1 MLDGATY
8 TLDNVGNRKT
18 RTDKRTNITLTY
30 GPDNIYQLLS
40 AKQGTTTKESYTYD
54 LVGNR
59 LTSLGVS
66 QYNYNSSNE
75 LTSTPSGSY
84 TYDNNGNR
92 KSDPSG
98 AQYTWDYENRL
109 TQEVL
114 AGTGGTATF
123 KYDPFG
129 RRAQKVFTKNGVTT
143 TTNYFYDG
151 ANILETQDQNGA
163 LVARYVDSLSVDE
176 PLQET
181 ISGTSS
187 YYEQD
192 GLGSVSSISSSAG
205 ALANTYTYD
214 SYGKITAS
222 SGTIANS
229 FEFTGREYDRETGIY
244 HYRARYYDQSV
255 GRFTSEDPIDF
266 RGGTNFYRYVL
277 NSPTN
282 LTDPWGLAPNCV
294 MTHSGLVC
302 TGANPVS
309 DQIDVLQLF
318 FPGAQRDGNN
328 SVTIPMSCDAVN
340 KVLANSG
347 YYTGGPFSAGNWM
360 TQNPFLFWDPIYHW
374 GGSEWRN
381 LSGFHFRRKYTLC
394 ENSCTLDEFHID
406 SSNPMFNPGTHFLHD
421 FMGLN

>member
-1 MLDGATY
+1 MGCSLSAFVVPALRKKREEQGTHYIDGASEIKAWAA
-8 TLDNVGNRKT
+8 R
-18 RTDKRTNITLTY
+18 
-30 GPDNIYQLLS
+30 LS

-98 AQYTWDYENRL
+98 AAYTWDYENRL

-151 ANILETQDQNGA
+151 ANILQTEDQNGA

-181 ISGTSS
+181 ISGASS

-205 ALANTYTYD
+205 ALANMYTYD

-229 FEFTGREYDRETGIY
+229 FQFTGREYDRETSIY
-244 HYRARYYDQSV
+244 YYRARYYDESV
-255 GRFTSEDPIDF
+255 GRFLSEDPIGF
-266 RGGTNFYRYVL
+266 HAGLNFYEYAYNDSTTL
-277 NSPTN
+277 DDPTGN
-282 LTDPWGLAPNCV
+282 DPGVIAFPWILELPEI
-294 MTHSGLVC
+294 
-302 TGANPVS
+302 PVAG
-309 DQIDVLQLF
+309 QVAVAGTAGWFIGRGIGHI
-318 FPGAQRDGNN
+318 PIGNGDT
-328 SVTIPMSCDAVN
+328 VDDAVTDGFASILIYFAKGGKKYIGN
-340 KVLANSG
+340 EYVDEAKNMFGNDKDKICKWLDDLYSASG
-347 YYTGGPFSAGNWM
+347 PAARQKIVKAQKYFGCRRCGGGGN
-360 TQNPFLFWDPIYHW
+360 
-374 GGSEWRN
+374 
-381 LSGFHFRRKYTLC
+381 
-394 ENSCTLDEFHID
+394 
-406 SSNPMFNPGTHFLHD
+406 
-421 FMGLN
+421 